1 MTNKDNNL
9 GQYFT
14 KNEYLKSSIYNL
26 ILNNS
31 NIILEPSI
39 GRGDLI
45 DYILKNHPSKNIEFD
60 LYEID
65 KSIKLLDSL
74 ANKNIIYKDFLK
86 SNINKKYDTIIGNP
100 PFVKTRKG
108 NLYLDFIEK
117 CYNLLNINGEL
128 IFIVPSD
135 FIKLTSSSKLINIM
149 MNNGTFT
156 HIIHPNNEHLFENAN
171 IDIIIFRYCKNS
183 KLSNEIN
190 VNNNKKYLINT
201 NGILTFT
208 DNILS
213 IKNNNTNITLSNYFD
228 IYVGMVTGKESIF
241 KNNKYGNIEILNN
254 KNKIDK
260 YILLNEFPTQ
270 NNELNN
276 YMIQHKDELIKRK
289 IKNFTEKNWFK
300 WGALRNYETIKKN
313 LGKDCLYIK
322 TLTRNN
328 EVCFVDK
335 VQYFGGGLII
345 MIPNKKINIIKL
357 KDYINSNIF
366 KNNYMYSGRFKIGHR
381 HLSNSLF
388 QASHFM

>member
-213 IKNNNTNITLSNYFD
+213 IKNNNANITLSNYFD